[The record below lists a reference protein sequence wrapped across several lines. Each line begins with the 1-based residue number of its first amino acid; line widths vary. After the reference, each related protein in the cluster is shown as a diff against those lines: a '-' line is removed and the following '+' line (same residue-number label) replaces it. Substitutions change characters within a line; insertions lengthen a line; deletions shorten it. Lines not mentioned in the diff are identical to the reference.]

1 MEKTMEELGFD
12 NILEESEVD
21 SLFNDTQEDST
32 PEEKVEKP
40 KEEASEKEDKEE
52 KEVTTEVDE
61 EELFESPESVGS
73 EEDTK
78 AEKDPSSNNKKGS
91 SPHFL
96 SSIAQALRDEGI
108 FPDLND
114 DDFNSINEAE
124 DFKELIEKQIQSS
137 LDERQKRIDD
147 ALNYGVE
154 PSEINKFENTI
165 KYLDSLDDDTLNAET
180 EEGETLRK
188 NLIFQDFVNRGYS
201 KERATREVQKSLNAG
216 TDIDDAKEALN
227 SNKEFFR
234 GQYNELVKSA
244 KESAEQ
250 EKRQRESA
258 AAEVKKAIIED
269 SNPLGDIIVDKATRK
284 RAFDNIAKASFKD
297 PNTGEYLTA
306 LQKYE
311 RENRVDFIKNL
322 GLIFTITNGFKDL
335 DALVKGKV
343 KKEVKKGLK
352 DLERVLSGN
361 NGSFEGNFNY
371 INGSA
376 DEDSFIGKDWKLDI

>member
-78 AEKDPSSNNKKGS
+78 AEKDPSSNSKKGS

-114 DDFNSINEAE
+114 DDFSSIKEAE
-124 DFKELIEKQIQSS
+124 DFRGLIEKQIQSS

-154 PSEINKFENTI
+154 PSEINKFENTL
-165 KYLDSLDDDTLNAET
+165 KYLDSLNDDTLNAET
-180 EEGETLRK
+180 EEGENLRK
-188 NLIFQDFVNRGYS
+188 NLIFQDFINRGYS

-234 GQYNELVKSA
+234 GQYNELVESA
-244 KESAEQ
+244 KESAEN
-250 EKRQRESA
+250 EKRQREAA

-269 SNPLGDIIVDKATRK
+269 SNPLGDIVVDKATRN

>member
-40 KEEASEKEDKEE
+40 KEEASEKEDTEE

-114 DDFNSINEAE
+114 NDFNSINEAE

-234 GQYNELVKSA
+234 GQYNELVKNA

-311 RENRVDFIKNL
+311 REHRVDFIKNL
-322 GLIFTITNGFKDL
+322 GLIFTITNEFKDL

-352 DLERVLSGN
+352 NLEKVLSGN

-371 INGSA
+371 INGSV

>member
-21 SLFNDTQEDST
+21 SLFNDPQEDST
-32 PEEKVEKP
+32 PKEKVEKP
-40 KEEASEKEDKEE
+40 KEEASEKEDTEE

-114 DDFNSINEAE
+114 NDFNSINEAE

-234 GQYNELVKSA
+234 GQYNELVKNA

-311 RENRVDFIKNL
+311 REHRVDFIKNL
-322 GLIFTITNGFKDL
+322 GLIFTITNEFKDL

-352 DLERVLSGN
+352 NLEKVLSGN

-371 INGSA
+371 INGSV